1 LLHRLALP
9 LLLPGFVA
17 AVGCS
22 RASSAPPEAGVPT
35 EPAPSSSEVASSSAP
50 APPPPPAPTLPPI
63 PPAPPG
69 EAQRKTV
76 QALEADQ
83 LLVPQLARLRT
94 HFQVDGGT
102 LRGPFVVQRIE
113 RSGGGDGVLVS
124 RADESDP
131 FAMALDRG
139 QLVFSKERPVAG
151 ITPPVQHVTIAP
163 GPERGIVLFGYVAT
177 LHLVAA
183 RMWADDGNPFAEIVA
198 LEAPACD
205 ALAAAYWPGNG
216 WLLACSSKDG
226 TRTQLLRE
234 NLTSAWGTAGLVLGN
249 AGPVASARIAIDSP
263 TEWTLVQRARAVG
276 GDRTLTFRYDAE
288 AQPVAQS
295 GAPFGPSARPSAGPQ
310 PMPSSST
317 SKTSVELGGMTGG
330 NPRAP

>member
-1 LLHRLALP
+1 MPSFARRL
-9 LLLPGFVA
+9 LLLPGLLA

-22 RASSAPPEAGVPT
+22 RASSSQPEASVPS
-35 EPAPSSSEVASSSAP
+35 EPAPSSSEVASSSP
-50 APPPPPAPTLPPI
+50 PPPPPAPALPPI

-76 QALEADQ
+76 QALEREP
-83 LLVPQLARLRT
+83 LLVPQLAPLRA
-94 HFQVDGGT
+94 HFLGLRQAGQVDGGT
-102 LRGPFVVQRIE
+102 LRGPFLVQRIE

-151 ITPPVQHVTIAP
+151 ITPPVQHITIAP
-163 GPERGIVLFGYVAT
+163 GPERGIVLFSYVAT

-183 RMWADDGNPFAEIVA
+183 RMWADDGNPFAENVV
-198 LEAPACD
+198 LEAPECD

-216 WLLACSSKDG
+216 WLVACSSKDG
-226 TRTQLLRE
+226 TRAQLLRE

-263 TEWTLVQRARAVG
+263 TEWTLVQRARAIG
-276 GDRTLTFRYDAE
+276 GDRTLTYRYDADG
-288 AQPVAQS
+288 QPVSQ
-295 GAPFGPSARPSAGPQ
+295 PLPQ

-317 SKTSVELGGMTGG
+317 SKTNVELGGMTGG

>member
-1 LLHRLALP
+1 
-9 LLLPGFVA
+9 
-17 AVGCS
+17 
-22 RASSAPPEAGVPT
+22 
-35 EPAPSSSEVASSSAP
+35 
-50 APPPPPAPTLPPI
+50 
-63 PPAPPG
+63 
-69 EAQRKTV
+69 V

-102 LRGPFVVQRIE
+102 LRGPFVVQRVE

-139 QLVFSKERPVAG
+139 QLVFAKERPVAG
-151 ITPPVQHVTIAP
+151 ITPPVQHVTISP
-163 GPERGIVLFGYVAT
+163 GPERGLVVFGYVAT
-177 LHLVAA
+177 LHLVAG
-183 RMWADDGNPFAEIVA
+183 RMWADDGNPFAEIVV

-205 ALAAAYWPGNG
+205 TLAAAYWPGNG
-216 WLLACSSKDG
+216 WLVACSSKDG
-226 TRTQLLRE
+226 TRAQLLRE

-276 GDRTLTFRYDAE
+276 GDRTLTFRYDAD
-288 AQPVAQS
+288 AQPVAQT
-295 GAPFGPSARPSAGPQ
+295 Q

>member
-1 LLHRLALP
+1 VPEHAGRV
-9 LLLPGFVA
+9 LLLLA

-22 RASSAPPEAGVPT
+22 RASSAPPEASVPSQ
-35 EPAPSSSEVASSSAP
+35 PVAAPSEVATSSAP
-50 APPPPPAPTLPPI
+50 LPAPTLPPI

-69 EAQRKTV
+69 EAQRKTIP
-76 QALEADQ
+76 ALEGDQ
-83 LLVPQLARLRT
+83 LLVPQLALPRA

-102 LRGPFVVQRIE
+102 LRGPFVVQRVE
-113 RSGGGDGVLVS
+113 RAGGGDGVLVS

-131 FAMALDRG
+131 FVMALDRG

-163 GPERGIVLFGYVAT
+163 GPERGLVIFAYVAT

-183 RMWADDGNPFAEIVA
+183 RMWADDGNPFAEIVV
-198 LEAPACD
+198 LESPACD

-216 WLLACSSKDG
+216 WLVACSSKDG

-234 NLTSAWGTAGLVLGN
+234 GLTSAWGSAGLVLGT

-263 TEWTLVQRARAVG
+263 AEWTLVQRARAVG
-276 GDRTLTFRYDAE
+276 GDRTLTYRYDAE
-288 AQPVAQS
+288 AQPVV
-295 GAPFGPSARPSAGPQ
+295 Q

-317 SKTSVELGGMTGG
+317 SKTRVELGGMTGG

>member
-1 LLHRLALP
+1 MAGR
-9 LLLPGFVA
+9 FA
-17 AVGCS
+17 A
-22 RASSAPPEAGVPT
+22 
-35 EPAPSSSEVASSSAP
+35 
-50 APPPPPAPTLPPI
+50 
-63 PPAPPG
+63 
-69 EAQRKTV
+69 
-76 QALEADQ
+76 
-83 LLVPQLARLRT
+83 
-94 HFQVDGGT
+94 
-102 LRGPFVVQRIE
+102 PFLVQRIE

-163 GPERGIVLFGYVAT
+163 GPERGIVLFSYVVT

-183 RMWADDGNPFAEIVA
+183 RMWADDGNPFAENVV
-198 LEAPACD
+198 LESPACD

-216 WLLACSSKDG
+216 WLVACSSKDG
-226 TRTQLLRE
+226 TRAQLLRE

-249 AGPVASARIAIDSP
+249 AGPVASARIAIDSRS
-263 TEWTLVQRARAVG
+263 EWTLVQRVRAVG
-276 GDRTLTFRYDAE
+276 GDRTRTYRFDVD
-288 AQPVAQS
+288 AQPVA
-295 GAPFGPSARPSAGPQ
+295 PSQ

>member
-1 LLHRLALP
+1 MRARA
-9 LLLPGFVA
+9 LLLPGIIA

-22 RASSAPPEAGVPT
+22 RASSAPPEASVPSVPS
-35 EPAPSSSEVASSSAP
+35 ELLGAPTSTEVATSSAP
-50 APPPPPAPTLPPI
+50 ALPPI
-63 PPAPPG
+63 APAPPG
-69 EAQRKTV
+69 EAQRKTI
-76 QALEADQ
+76 QALERDP
-83 LLVPQLARLRT
+83 LLLPQLAKLRG
-94 HFQVDGGT
+94 HFEIDGGS

-131 FAMALDRG
+131 FVMALDRG

-151 ITPPVQHVTIAP
+151 ISPPVQHVTIAP
-163 GPERGIVLFGYVAT
+163 GPERGIAVFGYVAT

-183 RMWADDGNPFAEIVA
+183 RMWAEDSNPFAEIVV
-198 LEAPACD
+198 LESPACD
-205 ALAAAYWPGNG
+205 ALAAAFWPGNG
-216 WLLACSSKDG
+216 WLVACSSKEG

-234 NLTSAWGTAGLVLGN
+234 NLTSAWGNAGLVLGI
-249 AGPVASARIAIDSP
+249 AGPVTSARIAIDSP

-276 GDRTLTFRYDAE
+276 GDRTLTYRYDAE
-288 AQPVAQS
+288 AQAVVQPQ
-295 GAPFGPSARPSAGPQ
+295 PQPQLQ

>member
-1 LLHRLALP
+1 VHLAL
-9 LLLPGFVA
+9 LLA

-22 RASSAPPEAGVPT
+22 RASSAPPEASVPS
-35 EPAPSSSEVASSSAP
+35 EPVPSSSEVATPTAATPAP
-50 APPPPPAPTLPPI
+50 APAPAPALPPI

-76 QALEADQ
+76 QALEREP
-83 LLVPQLARLRT
+83 LLVPQLAPLRA

-113 RSGGGDGVLVS
+113 RAGGGDGVLVS

-131 FAMALDRG
+131 VAMALDRG

-163 GPERGIVLFGYVAT
+163 GPERGMVVFGYVAT

-183 RMWADDGNPFAEIVA
+183 RMWADDGNPFAEIVV
-198 LEAPACD
+198 LECPACD
-205 ALAAAYWPGNG
+205 ALAAAYWPRNG
-216 WLLACSSKDG
+216 WLVACSSKDG
-226 TRTQLLRE
+226 TRAQLLRE
-234 NLTSAWGTAGLVLGN
+234 NLTSAWGNAGLVLGT
-249 AGPVASARIAIDSP
+249 AGPVASVRIAIDSP
-263 TEWTLVQRARAVG
+263 AEWTLVQRARAVG
-276 GDRTLTFRYDAE
+276 GDRTLTYRYDAD
-288 AQPVAQS
+288 AQPVAQ
-295 GAPFGPSARPSAGPQ
+295 PI
-310 PMPSSST
+310 PSSST
-317 SKTSVELGGMTGG
+317 SKTNVELGGMTGG